1 MSQPS
6 SDLLSSGVHF
16 NILPTLAVHGL
27 SISALHLNAVFYLSV
42 FLSNAFIH
50 GLHQLKQR
58 NSANS
63 WKQFTMAKAVFHLH
77 PLLPAMKHHANRLR
91 LVKCSIG
98 ETEICLNKLLN

>member
-1 MSQPS
+1 MACQFRLST
-6 SDLLSSGVHF
+6 LMLSSIYRF
-16 NILPTLAVHGL
+16 
-27 SISALHLNAVFYLSV
+27 